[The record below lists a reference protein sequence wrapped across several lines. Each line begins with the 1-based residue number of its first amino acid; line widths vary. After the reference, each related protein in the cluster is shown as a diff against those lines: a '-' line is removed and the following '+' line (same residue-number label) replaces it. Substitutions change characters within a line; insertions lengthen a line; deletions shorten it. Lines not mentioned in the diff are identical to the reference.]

1 MGQDAELS
9 LLESRAI
16 LFRANKALPAFYLT
30 TKESSLSE

>member
-1 MGQDAELS
+1 MGGDAELS

-30 TKESSLSE
+30 IEKSSLSE